1 MSLPQNYRE
10 EYLAA
15 MLRCLDGV
23 RIEREYSAK
32 MREYKSLCDELNA
45 SLVAS
50 DAIVTDAER
59 LIDKK
64 KGCVRKEAQSLGLD
78 LITMLGVERLAALY
92 SECATLAATLG
103 AEDEL
108 GINVEILLRIA
119 ACENWEKRIYATL
132 GRDEAEKVIIAEKRK
147 AVRREE
153 ELDIYFFADELEKL
167 ESLRRIRI
175 LCPIGGPV
183 QLSGK
188 TENLD
193 TRLTVL
199 DGRGKRLTFRLIAS
213 VVRGGET
220 YLELVCPD
228 SMKIKRPLNYY
239 RINSTAD
246 GVTLTLVED
255 ATLHATLSEITDGLL

>member
-10 EYLAA
+10 EYLNA
-15 MLRCLDGV
+15 MLHCLDGV
-23 RIEREYSAK
+23 ITERKYSAK
-32 MREYKSLCDELNA
+32 MSEYKSLCDEISA

-78 LITMLGVERLAALY
+78 LITMLSVERLAAIY
-92 SECATLAATLG
+92 SECVALAASLG
-103 AEDEL
+103 AEDAL
-108 GINVEILLRIA
+108 GVNIEILLRIA
-119 ACENWEKRIYATL
+119 GYEDWEKRIYAAL
-132 GRDEAEKVIIAEKRK
+132 DRDEAEKVIIAEKRK
-147 AVRREE
+147 VVKRETE
-153 ELDIYFFADELEKL
+153 FDICFFADGLERL

-175 LCPIGGPV
+175 LCPVGGFV
-183 QLSGK
+183 QLSGE

-199 DGRGKRLTFRLIAS
+199 DGYGKRVTLRLIAS
-213 VVRGGET
+213 VVHGAKT

-239 RINSTAD
+239 KINTTAD

-255 ATLHATLSEITDGLL
+255 ETLHATLSAITDNLI